1 MPILGNNLL
10 TLVACWVLTV
20 IVGAYVTFFKQPDEL
35 EQVQKAEQVVRLKQD
50 EVSSL
55 LTEAAS
61 SKEMADDAVARWR
74 ARYKVIPATLTSHE
88 VVGYLNE
95 LTAAG
100 FKNFDIALN
109 GVQRHGTYSYYTF
122 NVTGRAYYS
131 SLYRFVWE
139 NENNRDF
146 YRSRDLTLEHIDLF
160 TPDEETGNERMQ
172 VMVSFSMNL
181 DAFFGGPEGASAPD
195 SMAAMVAGK
204 LPPVPMDV
212 LPTPH
217 PVANPFFPVVME
229 QLPPNT
235 HGLIDLQKASLVG
248 IVGNKAVFH
257 DEKGHRQVGVGDA
270 VYLGHITAVDASTG
284 KVSAVLNL
292 GGIIDEVELN
302 LHTPETY
309 RQALGPMRVKAA
321 TE

>member
-139 NENNRDF
+139 IENNRDF
-146 YRSRDLTLEHIDLF
+146 YRI
-160 TPDEETGNERMQ
+160 
-172 VMVSFSMNL
+172 
-181 DAFFGGPEGASAPD
+181 
-195 SMAAMVAGK
+195 
-204 LPPVPMDV
+204 
-212 LPTPH
+212 
-217 PVANPFFPVVME
+217 
-229 QLPPNT
+229 
-235 HGLIDLQKASLVG
+235 
-248 IVGNKAVFH
+248 
-257 DEKGHRQVGVGDA
+257 
-270 VYLGHITAVDASTG
+270 
-284 KVSAVLNL
+284 
-292 GGIIDEVELN
+292 
-302 LHTPETY
+302 
-309 RQALGPMRVKAA
+309 
-321 TE
+321 